1 MAVSQKKLLTDGS
14 LLFVSTL
21 IVNAGNYAINLLL
34 GRWLGPTDFSEVSL
48 LVTILLMVSF
58 LALGFQLTAAK
69 YAATYDSAEHSG
81 TLYQLIKWLKKNALL
96 LGGTLFVLTVAMSV
110 VWQDFFQTSSYLPF
124 VIFGFGLPVYLL
136 MSVNRGLLQG
146 LLNYK
151 KLALTYQAEM
161 WVRLV
166 ITVLLVYLGYRVNGV
181 AWGLT
186 LSLVAT
192 WWVSRTTID
201 TDNQTTSSHF
211 PQSDVL
217 KFLLMILVYE
227 CSQILINNSDIIL
240 VKHYFPPYEAGLYAA
255 LALIGRIVYFGTWT
269 VVTLLFPIV
278 IKLEKEGKSHT
289 KYFIGG
295 LGIVAFIAAVIV
307 ATSYFFPSEMVD
319 ILFGEAYQSVAPLL
333 WKYSLAT
340 ALFALSNVFVYYH
353 LSLDRRLP
361 VWITIIGG
369 IAQIILITLY
379 HVDFEQVINVQIGLM
394 IGLFVAMV
402 TYHLIHT
409 FFGSTNRAKTNP
421 TDIQTDEELVL

>member
-1 MAVSQKKLLTDGS
+1 MAISEKKLLTDGS

-34 GRWLGPTDFSEVSL
+34 GRWLGPVDFSEVSL
-48 LVTILLMVSF
+48 LVTILLIVSF
-58 LALGFQLTAAK
+58 LALAFQLTAAK
-69 YAATYDSAEHSG
+69 YAATFDSISNAH
-81 TLYQLIKWLKKNALL
+81 TLQELTNWLRKNALG
-96 LGGTLFVLTVAMSV
+96 LGVLLFVLTISMSV
-110 VWQDFFQTSSYLPF
+110 FWQDFFQTSSYLPF

-136 MSVNRGLLQG
+136 MSVNRGILQG
-146 LLNYK
+146 LLRYK

-166 ITVLLVYLGYRVNGV
+166 VTVLLVYLGYRVNGV

-192 WWVSRTTID
+192 WLVSRTRIETNE
-201 TDNQTTSSHF
+201 TSTTSEFERSV
-211 PQSDVL
+211 VL
-217 KFLLMILVYE
+217 KFLLMVLVYE
-227 CSQILINNSDIIL
+227 CSQILINNSDILL
-240 VKHYFPPYEAGLYAA
+240 VKHFFPPFEAGLYAA

-289 KYFIGG
+289 KYFLGG
-295 LGIVAFIAAVIV
+295 LLIVATIAAVII
-307 ATSYFFPSEMVD
+307 AASYFYPTEMVN
-319 ILFGEAYQSVAPLL
+319 ILFGNAYESVAPLL

-369 IAQIILITLY
+369 IAQIVLISLY
-379 HVDFEQVINVQIGLM
+379 HADFEQVIHIQIGLM
-394 IGLFVAMV
+394 VVLFSTMV
-402 TYHLIHT
+402 GYHLIHS
-409 FFGSTNRAKTNP
+409 FFGKKKAAVN
-421 TDIQTDEELVL
+421 